1 MEKEGVGQ
9 RESTGAAAGV
19 PVTAD
24 HGQHQH
30 VAHSCQDEHQGVDDG
45 GVALRKLIDAVL
57 CTWGCLAPACFR
69 ISVLI
74 LFIILDRKDIIIKK
88 NTFLFS
94 TKKNRANG
102 KNVFVCFWKC
112 NDFKFTAYQHDQLVP
127 LKPAVYYL
135 MYGFCPL
142 VDYYLTSSS
151 GRAFF
156 IWSFQNG
163 YCRHPNTFGR
173 KVFVHFQEVEVRIK
187 CILLQL
193 FRNKYTLCS
202 NKHNQLKMDSFYD
215 SRTV

>member
-45 GVALRKLIDAVL
+45 GVAFRKLIDAVL

-74 LFIILDRKDIIIKK
+74 LLIILDRKDIIIKK

-94 TKKNRANG
+94 TKKTGLTAKMYLFAFG
-102 KNVFVCFWKC
+102 NVM
-112 NDFKFTAYQHDQLVP
+112 TLSSQLIN
-127 LKPAVYYL
+127 
-135 MYGFCPL
+135 M
-142 VDYYLTSSS
+142 T
-151 GRAFF
+151 
-156 IWSFQNG
+156 N
-163 YCRHPNTFGR
+163 
-173 KVFVHFQEVEVRIK
+173 
-187 CILLQL
+187 
-193 FRNKYTLCS
+193 
-202 NKHNQLKMDSFYD
+202 
-215 SRTV
+215 